1 MLGHRVNLS
10 KLKNVEI
17 TNATT
22 LDEDMA
28 GSILNSF
35 ITIIIEVF
43 NLFKASMLVSGYKDT
58 HRGIIEPRD
67 HRIRIIM
74 TFNDNVKKEYDF
86 S

>member
-43 NLFKASMLVSGYKDT
+43 NLFKYNNPSLT
-58 HRGIIEPRD
+58 
-67 HRIRIIM
+67 
-74 TFNDNVKKEYDF
+74 
-86 S
+86 